1 MTTKQNRTIWA
12 IGALA
17 MVAAAVFLW
26 QRWYSGPRDAGA
38 SGRVEVSNVGNGS
51 SGTAERSTANDRR
64 VRFLLNAEGT
74 VDDLPFIPEKLR
86 RRLADLVAAGDYRGA
101 IAAALED
108 ADSKLQPMCV
118 DSICLEWARHDKS
131 ACLDALRQLKATDVI
146 IDSGLQGLLTGSA
159 VDTSPENIAWVTDM
173 VVKTRMVAGVGERL
187 NLLGSWV
194 VSGVLSVPQFVGLW
208 NEVNEELA
216 DGGAADHPARRTSLL
231 DSLAAVGGCA
241 LSLNTMLSSP
251 GLPATERFKGV
262 TTAELT
268 VLRQDIAAEFARFAE
283 FVGESKEFDSSGP
296 GAVAGDLG
304 GMAGVLDGVMP
315 SLEAYAPPKHPELRR
330 AFYAGLGNSLA
341 GVPPAT
347 VAKLIPDPGGDGA
360 VVWKGYLEAKAGVEG
375 RDELMRELG
384 VPAVPVFLQEAAGGE
399 IAAQMLQEDSLTAS
413 KLIASAPEGAIK
425 RGMIQTLVSYL
436 KRIGNAKMAAEWE
449 ATLKADKPPA

>member
-1 MTTKQNRTIWA
+1 MILA

-17 MVAAAVFLW
+17 IVVAAVLFW
-26 QRWYSGPRDAGA
+26 QRWYFGTRDAGA
-38 SGRVEVSNVGNGS
+38 SSRVEAPNVENGS
-51 SGTAERSTANDRR
+51 RGPAERSPASPTANDRR
-64 VRFLLNAEGT
+64 VRFLLNAGGT
-74 VDDLPFIPEKLR
+74 VDGTKSLPEELR
-86 RRLADLVAAGDYRGA
+86 RRLAGLVAAGDYQGA

-108 ADSKLQPMCV
+108 V
-118 DSICLEWARHDKS
+118 DSGLQSRCVRLICEEWAGHDKS
-131 ACLDALRQLKATDVI
+131 ACLDALRQLKAKDVI

-159 VDTSPENIAWVTDM
+159 VDTGSENIAWVTDM
-173 VVKTRMVAGVGERL
+173 VVKTRTVAGVGERL
-187 NLLGSWV
+187 NLLGVWV

-216 DGGAADHPARRTSLL
+216 DGGAADQPASRTSLL
-231 DSLAAVGGCA
+231 DSLGAVGGCA

-268 VLRQDIAAEFARFAE
+268 ALRQDIAAEFARFAE
-283 FVGESKEFDSSGP
+283 SAGESKDFDSSGP
-296 GAVAGDLG
+296 GAVAGNLG
-304 GMAGVLDGVMP
+304 RMAGVLDGVMP
-315 SLEAYAPPKHPELRR
+315 SLEAYEPPKHPELKR
-330 AFYAGLGNSLA
+330 AFYAGLGNSLG

-360 VVWKGYLEAKAGVEG
+360 VVWKGYLETKARADG
-375 RDELMRELG
+375 RDQLMRELG

-399 IAAQMLQEDSLTAS
+399 IAEQMLQEDSLTAS

-425 RGMIQTLVSYL
+425 RGMIQRLVSYL
-436 KRIGNAKMAAEWE
+436 KRTGDAKMAAEWE
-449 ATLKADKPPA
+449 ATLKE